1 MIGINSIPK
10 ASSTMKFEI
19 VNIVATAD
27 LRQQVELTEIAKI
40 RYTIHDQEI
49 YGGRVAYLKTPT
61 MHGKTTIFPSGKLIS
76 VGTKSREQAQHDL
89 QETVDTLSQAN
100 LIKPMSVTANVR
112 NIVALLTLPN
122 PIPLE
127 QLEEPNSI
135 YEPEQFP
142 AAVVKSNEP
151 KATYLI
157 FNSGK
162 IIISGVK
169 TEEELEKAAEAVTRI
184 TARTEKQPQDKA

>member
-1 MIGINSIPK
+1 MTNPIV
-10 ASSTMKFEI
+10 

-40 RYTIHDQEI
+40 RHTIHGPEI

-76 VGTKSREQAQHDL
+76 VGTNTRKQAKHDL
-89 QETVDTLSQAN
+89 QETVDTLTQAN
-100 LIKPMSVTANVR
+100 LIKPVSVTANVR

-142 AAVVKSNEP
+142 AAIVKSNDP

-169 TEEELEKAAEAVTRI
+169 NEEELEEAAEAVTRI
-184 TARTEKQPQDKA
+184 AARAEKQPQDKA

>member
-1 MIGINSIPK
+1 LKQELLKRNHQS
-10 ASSTMKFEI
+10 
-19 VNIVATAD
+19 
-27 LRQQVELTEIAKI
+27 VELIEIARI
-40 RYTIHDQEI
+40 PYTIYDSEI

-76 VGTKSREQAQHDL
+76 VGTTTREQAKHDL

-100 LIKPMSVTANVR
+100 LIKPVSVTANVR

-127 QLEEPNSI
+127 RLEGSNSI

-169 TEEELEKAAEAVTRI
+169 TEEELEKAVVVVTEIATR
-184 TARTEKQPQDKA
+184 AEKQSQDKA

>member
-1 MIGINSIPK
+1 
-10 ASSTMKFEI
+10 MKLEI

-27 LRQQVELTEIAKI
+27 LTQPVDLKEVARI
-40 RYTIHDQEI
+40 RHTIHGPEI

-76 VGTKSREQAQHDL
+76 VGTTTREQAQHDL

-100 LIKPMSVTANVR
+100 LIKPVSVTANVR

-142 AAVVKSNEP
+142 AAIVKSNEP

-169 TEEELEKAAEAVTRI
+169 TEEELEKAVVVVTEIATR
-184 TARTEKQPQDKA
+184 AEKQSQDKA

>member
-1 MIGINSIPK
+1 
-10 ASSTMKFEI
+10 MKLEI

-27 LRQQVELTEIAKI
+27 LTQPVDLKEVARI
-40 RYTIHDQEI
+40 RHTIHGPEI

-76 VGTKSREQAQHDL
+76 VGTTTREQAKHDL

-100 LIKPMSVTANVR
+100 LIKPVSVTANVR

-142 AAVVKSNEP
+142 AAIVKSNEP

-169 TEEELEKAAEAVTRI
+169 TEEELEEAAEAVTRI
-184 TARTEKQPQDKA
+184 AARAEKQSQDKA

>member
-1 MIGINSIPK
+1 
-10 ASSTMKFEI
+10 MKLEI

-27 LRQQVELTEIAKI
+27 LTQPVDLKEVARI
-40 RYTIHDQEI
+40 RHTIHGPEI

-76 VGTKSREQAQHDL
+76 VGTTTREQAKHDL
-89 QETVDTLSQAN
+89 QETVNTLSQAN
-100 LIKPMSVTANVR
+100 LIKPVSVTANVR

-142 AAVVKSNEP
+142 AAVVKTNDP

-169 TEEELEKAAEAVTRI
+169 TEEELEKAVVVVTEIATR
-184 TARTEKQPQDKA
+184 AEKQSQDKA

>member
-1 MIGINSIPK
+1 
-10 ASSTMKFEI
+10 MKFEI

-27 LRQQVELTEIAKI
+27 LGQQVELTEIAKI
-40 RYTIHDQEI
+40 RHTIHDPDI

-76 VGTKSREQAQHDL
+76 VGTKSREQAKHDL
-89 QETVDTLSQAN
+89 QETARTLSCAK
-100 LIKPMSVTANVR
+100 LIQPVNTTANVR

-127 QLEEPNSI
+127 QLEEPNTV

-151 KATYLI
+151 KATYLL
-157 FNSGK
+157 FSSGK
-162 IIISGVK
+162 IIMSGVK
-169 TEEELEKAAEAVTRI
+169 TEEEINV
-184 TARTEKQPQDKA
+184 

>member
-1 MIGINSIPK
+1 
-10 ASSTMKFEI
+10 MKQELLKR
-19 VNIVATAD
+19 NH
-27 LRQQVELTEIAKI
+27 QSVELIEIARI
-40 RYTIHDQEI
+40 PYTIYDSEI

-76 VGTKSREQAQHDL
+76 VGTTTREQAKHDL

-100 LIKPMSVTANVR
+100 LIKPVSVTADIS
-112 NIVALLTLPN
+112 NIVALLTLPS

-142 AAVVKSNEP
+142 ATVVKSNEP

-162 IIISGVK
+162 IIISRVK
-169 TEEELEKAAEAVTRI
+169 TEEELEKAVVVVTEIATR
-184 TARTEKQPQDKA
+184 AEKQSQDKA

>member
-1 MIGINSIPK
+1 MIGINSISK
-10 ASSTMKFEI
+10 ASPTMKFEI

-40 RYTIHDQEI
+40 RFTIYDQEI

-76 VGTKSREQAQHDL
+76 VGTNTRKQAKHDL

-122 PIPLE
+122 PMPLE
-127 QLEEPNSI
+127 RLEGPNLI
-135 YEPEQFP
+135 YESEQFP

-184 TARTEKQPQDKA
+184 AAGAEKQPQDKA

>member
-1 MIGINSIPK
+1 
-10 ASSTMKFEI
+10 MKLEI

-27 LRQQVELTEIAKI
+27 LTQPVDLKEVARI
-40 RYTIHDQEI
+40 RHTIHGPEI

-76 VGTKSREQAQHDL
+76 VGTTTREQAKHDL
-89 QETVDTLSQAN
+89 QETVDTLTQAN
-100 LIKPMSVTANVR
+100 LIKPISVTANVR

-142 AAVVKSNEP
+142 AAILKVEKP

-162 IIISGVK
+162 IVILGTKTEDELRRSAELIKEIISQID
-169 TEEELEKAAEAVTRI
+169 E
-184 TARTEKQPQDKA
+184 

>member
-1 MIGINSIPK
+1 LTNPIV
-10 ASSTMKFEI
+10 

-40 RYTIHDQEI
+40 RHTIHGPEI

-76 VGTKSREQAQHDL
+76 VGTNTRKQAKHDL
-89 QETVDTLSQAN
+89 QETVDTLTQAN
-100 LIKPMSVTANVR
+100 LIKPVSVTANVR

-142 AAVVKSNEP
+142 AAIVKSNDP

-169 TEEELEKAAEAVTRI
+169 NEEELEEAAEAVTRI
-184 TARTEKQPQDKA
+184 AARAEKQPQDKA

>member
-1 MIGINSIPK
+1 
-10 ASSTMKFEI
+10 
-19 VNIVATAD
+19 
-27 LRQQVELTEIAKI
+27 
-40 RYTIHDQEI
+40 
-49 YGGRVAYLKTPT
+49 

-76 VGTKSREQAQHDL
+76 VGTKSREQTQHDL

-135 YEPEQFP
+135 YVPEQFP

-162 IIISGVK
+162 IINSGVK
-169 TEEELEKAAEAVTRI
+169 TEEELEKAVVVVTEIATR
-184 TARTEKQPQDKA
+184 AEKQSHDKA

>member
-1 MIGINSIPK
+1 LKQELLKRNHQS
-10 ASSTMKFEI
+10 
-19 VNIVATAD
+19 
-27 LRQQVELTEIAKI
+27 VELIEIAKI
-40 RYTIHDQEI
+40 RHTIYDQEI
-49 YGGRVAYLKTPT
+49 YGGRVAYLKTLT

-76 VGTKSREQAQHDL
+76 VGTKNREQAKHDL
-89 QETVDTLSQAN
+89 QETVNTLTQAN
-100 LIKPMSVTANVR
+100 LIKPISVTANVR
-112 NIVALLTLPN
+112 NIVAPLTLPN

-135 YEPEQFP
+135 NEPEQFP
-142 AAVVKSNEP
+142 AAVVKSNDP

-169 TEEELEKAAEAVTRI
+169 TEEELEKAAEAVTEIATR
-184 TARTEKQPQDKA
+184 AEKQPQDKA

>member
-1 MIGINSIPK
+1 
-10 ASSTMKFEI
+10 MKFEI

-40 RYTIHDQEI
+40 RYTIYDQEI
-49 YGGRVAYLKTPT
+49 YGGRVAYLKTPA

-76 VGTKSREQAQHDL
+76 VGTNTREQAQHDL

-127 QLEEPNSI
+127 RLEGPNLI

-184 TARTEKQPQDKA
+184 AAGAEKQPQDKA

>member
-1 MIGINSIPK
+1 MNLK
-10 ASSTMKFEI
+10 I

-27 LRQQVELTEIAKI
+27 LHQSVELIEIAKI
-40 RYTIHDQEI
+40 RHTIHDQEI

-61 MHGKTTIFPSGKLIS
+61 MHGKTTIFPSGKLTS
-76 VGTKSREQAQHDL
+76 VGTKSREQAQQDL
-89 QETVDTLSQAN
+89 QETVDTLTQAN
-100 LIKPMSVTANVR
+100 LIKPVSVTANVR

-142 AAVVKSNEP
+142 AAILKVEKP

-162 IIISGVK
+162 IVILG
-169 TEEELEKAAEAVTRI
+169 
-184 TARTEKQPQDKA
+184 ARTEDEIKEAAELVTEIVKKVEKIPT

>member
-1 MIGINSIPK
+1 
-10 ASSTMKFEI
+10 MKLEI

-27 LRQQVELTEIAKI
+27 LTQPVDLKEVARI
-40 RYTIHDQEI
+40 RHTIHGPEI

-76 VGTKSREQAQHDL
+76 VGTTTREQAKHDL
-89 QETVDTLSQAN
+89 QETVNTLSQAN
-100 LIKPMSVTANVR
+100 LIKPVSVTANVR

-122 PIPLE
+122 QIPLE

-142 AAVVKSNEP
+142 AAILKVEKP

-162 IIISGVK
+162 IVILGVR
-169 TEEELEKAAEAVTRI
+169 TEDEIEEAAERVTEIVKKIEKIPAVLKR
-184 TARTEKQPQDKA
+184 

>member
-1 MIGINSIPK
+1 MTRR
-10 ASSTMKFEI
+10 ART
-19 VNIVATAD
+19 
-27 LRQQVELTEIAKI
+27 
-40 RYTIHDQEI
+40 
-49 YGGRVAYLKTPT
+49 
-61 MHGKTTIFPSGKLIS
+61 
-76 VGTKSREQAQHDL
+76 REQAQHDL
-89 QETVDTLSQAN
+89 QETVNTLTQAN
-100 LIKPMSVTANVR
+100 LIKPVSVTANVR

-142 AAVVKSNEP
+142 AAILKVEKP

-162 IIISGVK
+162 IVILGVR
-169 TEEELEKAAEAVTRI
+169 TEDEIEEAAELA
-184 TARTEKQPQDKA
+184 TEIVKKVEKNPT

>member
-1 MIGINSIPK
+1 
-10 ASSTMKFEI
+10 MKLEI

-27 LRQQVELTEIAKI
+27 LRQPVDLKEVARI
-40 RYTIHDQEI
+40 RHTIHGPEI

-61 MHGKTTIFPSGKLIS
+61 MHGKTTMFPSGKLIS
-76 VGTKSREQAQHDL
+76 VGTTTREQALHDL

-100 LIKPMSVTANVR
+100 LIKPVSVTANVR

-122 PIPLE
+122 PIHLE

-142 AAVVKSNEP
+142 AAIVKTAAP

-157 FNSGK
+157 FSSGK

-169 TEEELEKAAEAVTRI
+169 TEEKIQEAAEAASKIV
-184 TARTEKQPQDKA
+184 ARSVNRSSTKE

>member
-1 MIGINSIPK
+1 
-10 ASSTMKFEI
+10 MKLEI

-40 RYTIHDQEI
+40 RHTIHDQEI
-49 YGGRVAYLKTPT
+49 YGGRVAYLKTPA

-89 QETVDTLSQAN
+89 QETVDTLTQAN
-100 LIKPMSVTANVR
+100 LIKPVSVTANVR

-142 AAVVKSNEP
+142 AAILKGEKP

-162 IIISGVK
+162 IVILGVR
-169 TEEELEKAAEAVTRI
+169 TEDEIEEAAERVTEI
-184 TARTEKQPQDKA
+184 VKKIEAHTT

>member
-1 MIGINSIPK
+1 
-10 ASSTMKFEI
+10 
-19 VNIVATAD
+19 
-27 LRQQVELTEIAKI
+27 
-40 RYTIHDQEI
+40 
-49 YGGRVAYLKTPT
+49 

-76 VGTKSREQAQHDL
+76 VGTKTREQATHGL
-89 QETVDTLSQAN
+89 QETVDTLTQAN
-100 LIKPMSVTANVR
+100 LIKPVSVTANVR

-142 AAVVKSNEP
+142 AAILKAENP

-169 TEEELEKAAEAVTRI
+169 TDEELEKAAEAVTRI
-184 TARTEKQPQDKA
+184 AARAERESQDKTSLQPSTKYI

>member
-1 MIGINSIPK
+1 
-10 ASSTMKFEI
+10 MKLEI

-27 LRQQVELTEIAKI
+27 LTQPVDLKEVARI
-40 RYTIHDQEI
+40 RHTIHGPEI

-76 VGTKSREQAQHDL
+76 VGTTTREQAQHDL

-100 LIKPMSVTANVR
+100 LIKPVSVTANVR

-142 AAVVKSNEP
+142 AAIVKSNDP

-169 TEEELEKAAEAVTRI
+169 TEEELEKAVVVVTEIATR
-184 TARTEKQPQDKA
+184 AEKQSQDKA